1 MDYNAIIDKY
11 YPEDNELRRIL
22 TVHSRRVADK
32 ALAIVDAHPEL
43 DADRQFVEEAAMLHD
58 IGIFLTD
65 ADGIHC
71 HGTHPYICHGTLGAE
86 LMRREGYPRHALVCE
101 RHTGAGLSAEDIQ
114 RQNLPI
120 SPVRDL
126 LPVSIEEQIICFAD
140 KFFSKTRPE
149 QEKSVER
156 ALASIAKFGET
167 SAKRFENWMNK
178 FLIICLLFSCS
189 LSATAQDNIQALA
202 DSIEKYQ
209 MPNGGWPKNQNWAQ
223 GADQKEMQRC
233 RETGFG
239 TTIDN
244 GATTSEIAILARADR
259 CTPVIRGI
267 RFLLKMQYPN
277 GGFPQFYPCR
287 NTTDYYNRITF
298 NDNAMVSVMKLLRS
312 VFSDEQPYS
321 NLPIPASLKDSC
333 RQSYNRGIECILAC
347 QIRDRQGNPTV
358 WCQQHDE
365 HTLAPASARKYE
377 LASYCASGET
387 PNIIHLLLDEWEKTH
402 SEAIAAAVKGAVT
415 WLEAHAI
422 HNKYLRTFTNSE
434 GKRDKELVDSIGA
447 PTLWARFYDL
457 DKSLPL
463 FSDRHGL
470 PLSDFNQIGYERRNG
485 YSWLG
490 TNPQQAIDRARQTGI
505 LNSQRKD

>member
-11 YPEDNELRRIL
+11 YPEDNELKRIL

-32 ALAIVDAHPEL
+32 ALAIVDSHPEL
-43 DADRQFVEEAAMLHD
+43 GADRQFVEEAAMLHD

-86 LMRREGYPRHALVCE
+86 LMRREGYERHALVCE
-101 RHTGAGLSAEDIQ
+101 RHTGAGLSAEDIE

-120 SPVRDL
+120 PARDL

-149 QEKSVER
+149 QEKSAER
-156 ALASIAKFGET
+156 ALASVAKFGEA
-167 SAKRFENWMNK
+167 SASRFENWMSK
-178 FLIICLLFSCS
+178 FLIVCLLFSCT
-189 LSATAQDNIQALA
+189 LSAAAQGGLNALA

-209 MPNGGWPKNQNWAQ
+209 MPDGGWPKNQNWAD
-223 GADQKEMQRC
+223 GANQEEMQRC
-233 RETGFG
+233 RETGYG
-239 TTIDN
+239 STIDN
-244 GATTSEIAILARADR
+244 GATTSEIAVLARANR
-259 CTPVIRGI
+259 RTPVIRGI
-267 RFLLKMQYPN
+267 RYLLKMQYPN
-277 GGFPQFYPCR
+277 GGFPQFYPRR
-287 NTTDYYNRITF
+287 NTTDYNNRITF
-298 NDNAMVSVMKLLRS
+298 NDNAMVNVMKLLRS
-312 VFSDEQPYS
+312 VFNADVPYS
-321 NLPIPASLKDSC
+321 ALALPASLTDLC
-333 RQSYNRGIECILAC
+333 RQAYNRGISCILAC

-365 HTLAPASARKYE
+365 HTFAPASARKYE

-402 SEAIAAAVKGAVT
+402 DETLAVSIRGAVN

-422 HNKYLRTFTNSE
+422 HNKYLRTFTNSD
-434 GKRDKELVDSIGA
+434 GKRDKELIDSIGA
-447 PTLWARFYDL
+447 PVMWARFYNL
-457 DKSLPL
+457 QTGNPL

-470 PLSDFNQIGYERRNG
+470 PLKSFNDIGYERRNG
-485 YSWLG
+485 YSWFG
-490 TNPQQAIDRARQTGI
+490 TNPQSAIERAKRLG
-505 LNSQRKD
+505 LMPMRL